1 MPDMCKNVAEDGQVC
16 SEVDINGV
24 LELASATG
32 SRSSFAD
39 DLL

>member
-1 MPDMCKNVAEDGQVC
+1 MPDMCRNVSEDGQVC

-24 LELASATG
+24 LELARTTG
-32 SRSSFAD
+32 SRTSFAD